1 MEIEN
6 HAAASELKGKK
17 VKDSLGHDYGKVSDI
32 LFSPGH
38 RKAVL
43 AVISTSGG
51 FSNDYIVIPFQALR
65 VNPNTRDVMVEI
77 DKQTILDA
85 PKIDLDLLQEGRTEE
100 LDKVFSYYGYEH
112 FWEEGANKEAQPLHK
127 WYKSGENSGE
137 RHPEN
142 EGSYQIT
149 KDYPGP
155 AESNIQE
162 EADYDKI
169 KGLPKDKK

>member
-1 MEIEN
+1 MEIKNYAE
-6 HAAASELKGKK
+6 ASEIKGKK
-17 VKDSLGHDYGKVSDI
+17 VKDTLGHDYGKVRDI

-43 AVISTSGG
+43 VVISTSGL
-51 FSNDYIVIPFQALR
+51 FRNDYTVLPFQALR
-65 VNPNTRDVMVEI
+65 VNPNTQDVMVEI
-77 DKQTILDA
+77 DKQTIMDA
-85 PKIDLDLLQEGRTEE
+85 PQVDLDLLREGRREE
-100 LDKVFSYYGYEH
+100 LEKVFSYYGYER
-112 FWEEGANKEAQPLHK
+112 FWQEDTNEAQPLHK

-155 AESNIQE
+155 GDSNIQE